1 MHPKQ
6 PGFLFETPS
15 SSSFQGFPNIQ
26 HLREIL
32 KSQRSP
38 KSWRKSDD
46 FGKNKFQATETP
58 QKFHVF
64 VGLFFALLSMFV
76 DISFFFWVGREKK
89 TVGKKQKAKL
99 LTGLQRDEILPKR
112 I

>member
-46 FGKNKFQATETP
+46 LGKNKIQTTETP
-58 QKFHVF
+58 RKFHVF
-64 VGLFFALLSMFV
+64 VGLFFVLLSIFV
-76 DISFFFWVGREKK
+76 DLSYFFLGGAGKNNNNRWQK
-89 TVGKKQKAKL
+89 TEG
-99 LTGLQRDEILPKR
+99 
-112 I
+112 